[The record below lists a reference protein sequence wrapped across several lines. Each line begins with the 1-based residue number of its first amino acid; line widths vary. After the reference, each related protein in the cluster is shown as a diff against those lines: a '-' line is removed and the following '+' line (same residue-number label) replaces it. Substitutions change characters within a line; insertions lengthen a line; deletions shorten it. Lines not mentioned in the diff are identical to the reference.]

1 MDLVVNMKVKDSL
14 GCCDHKM
21 VKFRILRAGTV
32 VKRKVTALDFGKA
45 DFGLFKNPCGRVSW
59 VKDLGKGK
67 RILGSWLIL
76 KSCFLIP
83 MNRKSDRN
91 ARSPAWILGKVKHR
105 NQEQGGQKK
114 R

>member
-91 ARSPAWILGKVKHR
+91 SRRPLWMKKEIQAKLQHKDETHR
-105 NQEQGGQKK
+105 
-114 R
+114 